1 MTTIAKARD
10 EDRPAAPAASLPE
23 MPTRITS
30 GQVVAALLVVG
41 TLEYGEGFFAPLL
54 MALFVSIALAPP
66 VRWLARV
73 MPRFLASAVV
83 VGALVGVVGATGY
96 ALTDQVASF
105 ARELPALVRQ
115 VRTIINSA
123 SPRAGIVQQL
133 QRAVSDLERSASST
147 YADGTAKVTIVEPV
161 DVQRGVMAGTWR
173 VMEFS
178 ANLVLLLFLVYFLLA
193 SGTLF
198 KTKLVKLGG
207 ERLSQRKVTLQMLE
221 EIGDQVGQFVFYQA
235 WSGVLVGV
243 VTWLCFL
250 GLGMQ
255 YAGLWGLAAGVLNCI
270 PYFGPTIV
278 MAVSAAAALIQF
290 QSVTM
295 MAAVAGV
302 SVVVTSLE
310 GLLLA
315 PLMLGRAARVNT
327 VATFVA
333 LMFWGWLWGAIGLV
347 IAVPLLMTLKTIADH
362 VESLS
367 GLSELLGDR

>member
-1 MTTIAKARD
+1 
-10 EDRPAAPAASLPE
+10 
-23 MPTRITS
+23 
-30 GQVVAALLVVG
+30 
-41 TLEYGEGFFAPLL
+41 
-54 MALFVSIALAPP
+54 
-66 VRWLARV
+66 
-73 MPRFLASAVV
+73 
-83 VGALVGVVGATGY
+83 
-96 ALTDQVASF
+96 
-105 ARELPALVRQ
+105 
-115 VRTIINSA
+115 
-123 SPRAGIVQQL
+123 
-133 QRAVSDLERSASST
+133 
-147 YADGTAKVTIVEPV
+147 
-161 DVQRGVMAGTWR
+161 MAGTWR

-178 ANLVLLLFLVYFLLA
+178 ANLVLLLFLVFFLLA

-235 WSGVLVGV
+235 WSGVLVGI

-278 MAVSAAAALIQF
+278 MTVSAAAALIQF

-310 GLLLA
+310 GMLLA
-315 PLMLGRAARVNT
+315 PVMLGRAARVNT

>member
-1 MTTIAKARD
+1 
-10 EDRPAAPAASLPE
+10 
-23 MPTRITS
+23 
-30 GQVVAALLVVG
+30 
-41 TLEYGEGFFAPLL
+41 

-73 MPRFLASAVV
+73 MPRFVASAVV
-83 VGALVGVVGATGY
+83 VFALVGVVGTTGY
-96 ALTDQVASF
+96 ALSDEAASF

-115 VRTIINSA
+115 VRTIITSA

-235 WSGVLVGV
+235 WSGVLVGM

-278 MAVSAAAALIQF
+278 MTVSAAAALIQF

-310 GLLLA
+310 GMLLA
-315 PLMLGRAARVNT
+315 PVMLGRAARVNT

-333 LMFWGWLWGAIGLV
+333 LMFWGWLWGAIG
-347 IAVPLLMTLKTIADH
+347 
-362 VESLS
+362 
-367 GLSELLGDR
+367 R